1 MKFIPIGEIIVDI
14 VVMILMDVFNKQ
26 EGDHASEVTVTW
38 YFKLKTAFKIHIN
51 SFLEDFLT
59 MDLLI
64 FNNGF
69 ILLMGKRRKQYP
81 ERHSPSMAG

>member
-1 MKFIPIGEIIVDI
+1 MKFIPVGEIIVD
-14 VVMILMDVFNKQ
+14 VVVVILMDGFKKQ
-26 EGDHASEVTVTW
+26 EGDHVSEVIVTW
-38 YFKLKTAFKIHIN
+38 YFKLKTGFKIHIN

-64 FNNGF
+64 FNNRF

-81 ERHSPSMAG
+81 ERHSPSIAG